1 MKSYHVV
8 INEKAREVLKELS
21 RVIREEYKSPLTAV
35 RYLRN
40 LSNEIKKLKK
50 SAESYRIQKGA

>member
-8 INEKAREVLKELS
+8 INEKAREDLKELS

-35 RYLRN
+35 RY
-40 LSNEIKKLKK
+40 
-50 SAESYRIQKGA
+50 